1 MAVLLLNPYRGL
13 TQFFSFL
20 LENIVVEAKVI
31 VQ

>member
-13 TQFFSFL
+13 TQNFFWKIMR
-20 LENIVVEAKVI
+20 EDKVI